1 MDQFMT
7 TFLGGYRK
15 DLVDERLKELVGQ
28 IEQLRRE
35 AKAAGERE
43 DRLREQ
49 LEEARRR
56 AETLEAQR
64 GGGEAEARAVALE
77 AELAEARGR
86 LELMESAL
94 RRASGDQERTDQEKR
109 LREELTAALQ
119 WSESLESELKLA
131 RKEQDIRA
139 HNRIL
144 ELERTKTLNQ
154 RILELEDER
163 RRREGEHQRELA
175 RLREQLEQQ
184 NKTSAATE
192 RILAIAEQE
201 ARALVQQAQARA
213 QQMERQMEE
222 DMRAKKLAAAQAL
235 EGARNQVI
243 RYLDAFNITRD
254 KLAATYNELD
264 ALVEQIPR
272 PDSPVIELERDGLDE
287 NWSYPGSQS

>member
-49 LEEARRR
+49 LAEARRR
-56 AETLEAQR
+56 AETLEAER
-64 GGGEAEARAVALE
+64 GGGEAEARAAALE

-94 RRASGDQERTDQEKR
+94 RRAGGDQERTDQEKR

-175 RLREQLEQQ
+175 RLREQLDQQ

>member
-56 AETLEAQR
+56 AETLEAER
-64 GGGEAEARAVALE
+64 GGGEAEAKALE
-77 AELAEARGR
+77 VELAEARGR

-94 RRASGDQERTDQEKR
+94 RRAGGDQERTDQEKR

-175 RLREQLEQQ
+175 RLREQLDQQ

-192 RILAIAEQE
+192 RILAMAEQE

>member
-94 RRASGDQERTDQEKR
+94 RRAGGEQERTDQEKR

-175 RLREQLEQQ
+175 RLREQLDQQ

>member
-49 LEEARRR
+49 LAEARRR
-56 AETLEAQR
+56 AETLEAER
-64 GGGEAEARAVALE
+64 GGGEAEARAAALE

-94 RRASGDQERTDQEKR
+94 RRAGGEQERTDQEKR

-175 RLREQLEQQ
+175 RLREQLDQQ

-192 RILAIAEQE
+192 RILAMAEQE

>member
-7 TFLGGYRK
+7 AFLGGYRK

-94 RRASGDQERTDQEKR
+94 RRAGGEQERTDQEKR

-175 RLREQLEQQ
+175 RLREQLDQQ
-184 NKTSAATE
+184 NKTSAAME
-192 RILAIAEQE
+192 RILAMAEQE

>member
-49 LEEARRR
+49 LAEARRR
-56 AETLEAQR
+56 AETLEAER
-64 GGGEAEARAVALE
+64 GGGKAEARAVALE

-175 RLREQLEQQ
+175 RLREQLDQQ

>member
-64 GGGEAEARAVALE
+64 GGGEAEARAAALE
-77 AELAEARGR
+77 SELAEARGR

-94 RRASGDQERTDQEKR
+94 RRAGGDQERTDQEKR

-175 RLREQLEQQ
+175 RLREQLDQQ

-192 RILAIAEQE
+192 RILAMAEQE

>member
-94 RRASGDQERTDQEKR
+94 RRAGGEQERTDQEKR

-175 RLREQLEQQ
+175 RLREQLDQQ

-192 RILAIAEQE
+192 RILAMAEQE

>member
-49 LEEARRR
+49 LAEARRR
-56 AETLEAQR
+56 AETLEAER
-64 GGGEAEARAVALE
+64 GGGKAEARAVALE

-94 RRASGDQERTDQEKR
+94 RRAGGEQERTDQEKR

>member
-94 RRASGDQERTDQEKR
+94 RRAGRDQERTDQEKR

-243 RYLDAFNITRD
+243 RYLDAFNVTRD

>member
-49 LEEARRR
+49 LAEARRR
-56 AETLEAQR
+56 AETLEAER

-94 RRASGDQERTDQEKR
+94 RRAGGEQERTDQEKR

-175 RLREQLEQQ
+175 RLREQLDQQ

-192 RILAIAEQE
+192 RILAMAEQE

-243 RYLDAFNITRD
+243 RYLDAFNVTRD

>member
-7 TFLGGYRK
+7 TFLGGDRK

-56 AETLEAQR
+56 AETLEAER
-64 GGGEAEARAVALE
+64 GGGKAEARAVALE

>member
-35 AKAAGERE
+35 AKTAGERE

-49 LEEARRR
+49 LAEARRR

-64 GGGEAEARAVALE
+64 GGGEAEAKALE

-94 RRASGDQERTDQEKR
+94 RRAGGDQERTDQEKR

-175 RLREQLEQQ
+175 RLREQLDQQ

>member
-49 LEEARRR
+49 LAEARRR
-56 AETLEAQR
+56 AETLEAER

-175 RLREQLEQQ
+175 RLREQLDQQ

>member
-49 LEEARRR
+49 LAEARRR

-94 RRASGDQERTDQEKR
+94 RRAGGEQERTDQEKR

-175 RLREQLEQQ
+175 RLREQLDQQ

-213 QQMERQMEE
+213 QQMERQLEE

>member
-94 RRASGDQERTDQEKR
+94 RRAGGEQERTDQEKR

-201 ARALVQQAQARA
+201 ARALGQQAQARA

>member
-7 TFLGGYRK
+7 AFLGGYRK

-49 LEEARRR
+49 LAEARRR
-56 AETLEAQR
+56 AETLEAER

-94 RRASGDQERTDQEKR
+94 RRAGGDQERTDQEKR

-175 RLREQLEQQ
+175 RLREQLDQQ

-192 RILAIAEQE
+192 RILAMAEQE

>member
-56 AETLEAQR
+56 AETLEAER

-94 RRASGDQERTDQEKR
+94 RRAGGEQERTDQEKR

-175 RLREQLEQQ
+175 RLREQLDQQ

-192 RILAIAEQE
+192 RILAMAEQE

>member
-7 TFLGGYRK
+7 AFLGGYRK

-49 LEEARRR
+49 LAEARRR
-56 AETLEAQR
+56 AETLEAER

-94 RRASGDQERTDQEKR
+94 RRAGGEQERTDQEKR

-175 RLREQLEQQ
+175 RLREQLDQQ

>member
-49 LEEARRR
+49 LAEARRR
-56 AETLEAQR
+56 AETLEAER
-64 GGGEAEARAVALE
+64 GGGEAEARAAALE

-94 RRASGDQERTDQEKR
+94 RRAGGDQERTDQEKR

-175 RLREQLEQQ
+175 RLREQLDQQ

-243 RYLDAFNITRD
+243 RYLDTFNVTRD

>member
-49 LEEARRR
+49 LAEARRR
-56 AETLEAQR
+56 AETLEAER
-64 GGGEAEARAVALE
+64 GGGKAEARAVALE

-192 RILAIAEQE
+192 RILAMAEQE

>member
-56 AETLEAQR
+56 AETLEAER
-64 GGGEAEARAVALE
+64 SGGEAEARAAALE

-94 RRASGDQERTDQEKR
+94 RRAGGEQERTDQEKR

-175 RLREQLEQQ
+175 RLREQLDQQ

-192 RILAIAEQE
+192 RILAMAEQE

-243 RYLDAFNITRD
+243 RYLDTFNVTRD

-272 PDSPVIELERDGLDE
+272 PDSSVIELERDGLDG

>member
-64 GGGEAEARAVALE
+64 GGGEAEARAAALE
-77 AELAEARGR
+77 SELAEARGR

-94 RRASGDQERTDQEKR
+94 RRAGGEQERTDQEKR

-175 RLREQLEQQ
+175 RLREQLDQQ

-192 RILAIAEQE
+192 RILAMAEQE

>member
-7 TFLGGYRK
+7 AFLGGYRK

-35 AKAAGERE
+35 AKTAGERE

-49 LEEARRR
+49 LAEARRR
-56 AETLEAQR
+56 AETLEAER
-64 GGGEAEARAVALE
+64 GGGKAEARAVALE

-94 RRASGDQERTDQEKR
+94 RRAGGDQERTDQEKR

-175 RLREQLEQQ
+175 RLREQLDQQ

>member
-49 LEEARRR
+49 LAEARRR
-56 AETLEAQR
+56 AETLEAER

-94 RRASGDQERTDQEKR
+94 RRAGGEQERTDQEKR

-175 RLREQLEQQ
+175 RLREQLDQQ

-192 RILAIAEQE
+192 RILAMAEQE

>member
-49 LEEARRR
+49 LAEARRL
-56 AETLEAQR
+56 AETLEAER

-94 RRASGDQERTDQEKR
+94 RRAGGEQERTDQEKR

-163 RRREGEHQRELA
+163 RRREGEH
-175 RLREQLEQQ
+175 
-184 NKTSAATE
+184 KTSAATE

-243 RYLDAFNITRD
+243 RYLDTFNVTRD

>member
-49 LEEARRR
+49 LAEARRR
-56 AETLEAQR
+56 AETLEAER
-64 GGGEAEARAVALE
+64 GGGEAEARAAALE
-77 AELAEARGR
+77 SELAEARGR

-94 RRASGDQERTDQEKR
+94 RRAGGEQERTDQEKR

-175 RLREQLEQQ
+175 RLREQLDQQ

>member
-7 TFLGGYRK
+7 TFLDGYRK

-49 LEEARRR
+49 LAEARRR
-56 AETLEAQR
+56 AETLEAER

-94 RRASGDQERTDQEKR
+94 RRAGGDQERTDQEKR

-192 RILAIAEQE
+192 RILAMAEQE

>member
-7 TFLGGYRK
+7 AFLGGYRK

-49 LEEARRR
+49 LAEARRR
-56 AETLEAQR
+56 AETLEAER
-64 GGGEAEARAVALE
+64 GGGKAEARAVALE

-94 RRASGDQERTDQEKR
+94 RRAGGDQERTDQEKR

-175 RLREQLEQQ
+175 RLREQLDQQ

>member
-56 AETLEAQR
+56 AETLEAER
-64 GGGEAEARAVALE
+64 GGGKAEARAVALE

-94 RRASGDQERTDQEKR
+94 RRAGGEQERTDQEKR

-175 RLREQLEQQ
+175 RLREQLDQQ

-243 RYLDAFNITRD
+243 RYLDTFNVTRD

>member
-7 TFLGGYRK
+7 AFLGGYRK

-49 LEEARRR
+49 LAEARRR
-56 AETLEAQR
+56 AETLEAER

-94 RRASGDQERTDQEKR
+94 RRAGGEQERTDQEKR

-175 RLREQLEQQ
+175 RLREQLDQQ

-243 RYLDAFNITRD
+243 RYLDTFNVTRD

>member
-49 LEEARRR
+49 LAEARRR

-94 RRASGDQERTDQEKR
+94 RRAGGDQERTDQEKR

-175 RLREQLEQQ
+175 RLREQLDQQ

>member
-7 TFLGGYRK
+7 AFLGGYRK

-49 LEEARRR
+49 LAEARRR
-56 AETLEAQR
+56 AETLEAER

-94 RRASGDQERTDQEKR
+94 RRAGGDQERTDQEKR

-175 RLREQLEQQ
+175 RLREQLDQQ

-243 RYLDAFNITRD
+243 RYLDTFNVTRD

>member
-49 LEEARRR
+49 LAEARRR
-56 AETLEAQR
+56 AETLEAER
-64 GGGEAEARAVALE
+64 GGGEAEAKALE

-94 RRASGDQERTDQEKR
+94 RRAGGDQERTDQEKR

-175 RLREQLEQQ
+175 RLREQLDQQ

-243 RYLDAFNITRD
+243 RYLDTFNVTRD

>member
-7 TFLGGYRK
+7 AFLGGYRK

-94 RRASGDQERTDQEKR
+94 RRAGGEQERTDQEKR

-175 RLREQLEQQ
+175 RLREQLDQQ

-192 RILAIAEQE
+192 RILAMAEQE